1 MRGGCHGNY
10 KVEAETL
17 QSRRGRGADP
27 VAGRG
32 RGLCRAGSGEEGC
45 LWSEEGALSS
55 ERLGH
60 MSPGEA
66 RASLKVFA

>member
-32 RGLCRAGSGEEGC
+32 GGCAELGVGSGEEGC
-45 LWSEEGALSS
+45 L
-55 ERLGH
+55 
-60 MSPGEA
+60 
-66 RASLKVFA
+66 V